1 MTHVVRQAESDA
13 VPVRR
18 VYLVAGELSGDIL
31 GAGLMRALKARH
43 PGVEFRGLGGP
54 RMLAEGLASLYP
66 LETLSVMGLVEVLK
80 HLPELVRVRRHL
92 RRDALAWQ
100 PDIMVGIDAPDF
112 NLGLERQL
120 REAGIT
126 TAHYV
131 SPSVWAWRQGRV
143 KGIARSV
150 DAMLTFLPFEA
161 AFYVK
166 HRVPV
171 AFVGHPLADELPL
184 VNDRQ
189 SARRAFGLEPDEEVL
204 ALLPGSRRNELR
216 FMAATF
222 VEAAQR
228 LVETRERLRVVI
240 PAATPERRQE
250 LEVLLQQRPALRD
263 RVMLL
268 DGQAREAMVASDLVL
283 LASGTAALE
292 AMLCHRPMLV
302 GYRMAPMTHRIAR
315 WMVKTPWISL
325 PNLIAQESLVPEL
338 IQDEANAEAIARQLE
353 AMLSDPQGRS
363 ALETRFAA
371 MHEGLQ
377 RDASRRAAEAIEALV
392 AGRPLPPSVAPECA
406 QEVADPDSAVS
417 DAGAS
422 NKTAA
427 GASNKTAAGA
437 SHKTAAGASHKTA
450 AGASHKLASQD
461 SDTGAAPTQ
470 ARGDTDGR

>member
-1 MTHVVRQAESDA
+1 MTHAARDVASETGSI
-13 VPVRR
+13 RR

-31 GAGLMRALKARH
+31 GASLMRALKARH
-43 PGVEFRGLGGP
+43 PEVAFRGLGGP
-54 RMLAEGLASLYP
+54 RMIAEGLESLYP
-66 LETLSVMGLVEVLK
+66 LETLSVMGLVEVIK
-80 HLPELVRVRRHL
+80 HLPELIRVRRAL
-92 RRDALAWQ
+92 RRDALDWE

-120 REAGIT
+120 RESGVT

-184 VNDRQ
+184 VNDRRATREALGIAAD
-189 SARRAFGLEPDEEVL
+189 ARVL
-204 ALLPGSRRNELR
+204 ALLPGSRRNEIR
-216 FMAATF
+216 FMGETF
-222 VEAAQR
+222 LEAAER
-228 LVETRERLRVVI
+228 LVKARPGLAVVI

-250 LEVLLQQRPALRD
+250 LEALLAARPALAAC
-263 RVMLL
+263 VSLL

-315 WMVKTPWISL
+315 LMVKTEWISL
-325 PNLIAQESLVPEL
+325 PNLIARESLVPEL
-338 IQDEANAEAIARQLE
+338 IQDEASSEAIATRLGELLDDEAARTALE
-353 AMLSDPQGRS
+353 A
-363 ALETRFAA
+363 RFAA

-392 AGRPLPPSVAPECA
+392 AGQPLPDSVSPRLAE
-406 QEVADPDSAVS
+406 EVAEATADETDDVRQE
-417 DAGAS
+417 AG
-422 NKTAA
+422 
-427 GASNKTAAGA
+427 G
-437 SHKTAAGASHKTA
+437 
-450 AGASHKLASQD
+450 
-461 SDTGAAPTQ
+461 
-470 ARGDTDGR
+470 GR

>member
-1 MTHVVRQAESDA
+1 MTHAARDVASEAGSI
-13 VPVRR
+13 RR

-31 GAGLMRALKARH
+31 GASLMRALKARH
-43 PGVEFRGLGGP
+43 PEVAFRGLGGP
-54 RMLAEGLASLYP
+54 RMIAEGLESLYP
-66 LETLSVMGLVEVLK
+66 LETLSVMGLVEVIK
-80 HLPELVRVRRHL
+80 HLPELIRVRRTL
-92 RRDALAWQ
+92 RRDALDWE

-120 REAGIT
+120 RESGVT

-184 VNDRQ
+184 VNDRRATREALGIAAD
-189 SARRAFGLEPDEEVL
+189 ARVL
-204 ALLPGSRRNELR
+204 ALLPGSRRNEIR
-216 FMAATF
+216 FMGETF
-222 VEAAQR
+222 LEAAER
-228 LVETRERLRVVI
+228 LVKARPGLAVVI

-250 LEVLLQQRPALRD
+250 LEALLAARPALAAC
-263 RVMLL
+263 VSLL

-315 WMVKTPWISL
+315 LMVKTEWISL
-325 PNLIAQESLVPEL
+325 PNLIARESLVPEL
-338 IQDEANAEAIARQLE
+338 IQDEASSEAIATRLGELLDDEAARTALE
-353 AMLSDPQGRS
+353 A
-363 ALETRFAA
+363 RFAA

-392 AGRPLPPSVAPECA
+392 AGQPLPESVSPRLAE
-406 QEVADPDSAVS
+406 EVAEATADETDDVRQE
-417 DAGAS
+417 AG
-422 NKTAA
+422 
-427 GASNKTAAGA
+427 G
-437 SHKTAAGASHKTA
+437 
-450 AGASHKLASQD
+450 
-461 SDTGAAPTQ
+461 
-470 ARGDTDGR
+470 GR

>member
-1 MTHVVRQAESDA
+1 MTHAARDVASETGSI
-13 VPVRR
+13 RR

-31 GAGLMRALKARH
+31 GASLMRALKARH
-43 PGVEFRGLGGP
+43 PEVAFRGLGGP
-54 RMLAEGLASLYP
+54 RMIAEGLESLYP
-66 LETLSVMGLVEVLK
+66 LETLSVMGLVEVIK
-80 HLPELVRVRRHL
+80 HLPELIRVRRTL
-92 RRDALAWQ
+92 RRDALDWE

-120 REAGIT
+120 RESGVT

-184 VNDRQ
+184 VNDRRATREALGIAAD
-189 SARRAFGLEPDEEVL
+189 ARVL
-204 ALLPGSRRNELR
+204 ALLPGSRRNEIR
-216 FMAATF
+216 FMGETF
-222 VEAAQR
+222 LEAAER
-228 LVETRERLRVVI
+228 LVKARPGLAVVI

-250 LEVLLQQRPALRD
+250 LEALLAARPALAAC
-263 RVMLL
+263 VSLL

-315 WMVKTPWISL
+315 LMVKTEWISL
-325 PNLIAQESLVPEL
+325 PNLIARESLVPEL
-338 IQDEANAEAIARQLE
+338 IQDEASSEAIATRLGELLDDEAARTALE
-353 AMLSDPQGRS
+353 A
-363 ALETRFAA
+363 RFAA

-392 AGRPLPPSVAPECA
+392 AGQPLPESVSPRLAE
-406 QEVADPDSAVS
+406 EVAEATADETDDVRQE
-417 DAGAS
+417 AG
-422 NKTAA
+422 
-427 GASNKTAAGA
+427 G
-437 SHKTAAGASHKTA
+437 
-450 AGASHKLASQD
+450 
-461 SDTGAAPTQ
+461 
-470 ARGDTDGR
+470 GR